1 MLHDG
6 ARRARAHIHT
16 LPIFYQHGPD
26 FSLQRRRLSVPRA
39 KLDSS
44 NASTMLSHRRKAKHT
59 CCRTGTTEIW
69 CSGEIKNAAYRRS
82 DRSIGKLSATVGCLT
97 LHGQHLGLLA
107 TCSHSAAQCWP
118 LHAPGLQR
126 SRALAASEAELPGA
140 RCPLPCRSNSESE
153 LEYGHEYTAAFK
165 DRSRIVFEMETW
177 AELDRRSRWTGK

>member
-6 ARRARAHIHT
+6 ARAHIHT

-82 DRSIGKLSATVGCLT
+82 DRSIGELSGTVGCLT
-97 LHGQHLGLLA
+97 LHGEHLGNMLA
-107 TCSHSAAQCWP
+107 QRCSM
-118 LHAPGLQR
+118 LTAPCARPPAFACARSFR
-126 SRALAASEAELPGA
+126 SRAA
-140 RCPLPCRSNSESE
+140 RCPLP
-153 LEYGHEYTAAFK
+153 AAVPVQF
-165 DRSRIVFEMETW
+165 RVGAWVRPWIYCCF
-177 AELDRRSRWTGK
+177 